1 MADKRDALSAQEAFA
16 ARMLAQDAALAAT
29 IKAEE
34 AAAAQAEIDAMFAVI
49 KVPESV
55 PSPETQDVLTPAIP
69 TSKGFLRDSI
79 APATNALRTRQE
91 VLDAAIGDT
100 NLKRQFDAQTT
111 DSQN

>member
-1 MADKRDALSAQEAFA
+1 MADKRDIMSAQEAFA
-16 ARMLAQDAALAAT
+16 ARILAEDAALVAT

-55 PSPETQDVLTPAIP
+55 PSPETQDVLAPAIP

-79 APATNALRTRQE
+79 SSATDALSSVDE
-91 VLDAAIGDT
+91 VIEQRLR
-100 NLKRQFDAQTT
+100 NAQTT